1 MKKLFSKNKIKI
13 KSKKIVKKCNLK
25 KITYKDLNINEI
37 EKEIKRRNYNLKFI
51 KILSITIFSLIIII
65 STMALVSTFVTPIL
79 QVSGSSM
86 KPIYEEGDV
95 VLAFNTNNI
104 KSGDV
109 IAFYHGNKILIKRVI
124 AGSGNWINID
134 DSGQVYIN
142 GVLLKENYVKELLL
156 GESDIEYPYQVPS
169 GEWFVLSDN
178 RTNLVDSRNTEI
190 GSVSKNEIIGKILFR
205 IWPIR

>member
-1 MKKLFSKNKIKI
+1 
-13 KSKKIVKKCNLK
+13 
-25 KITYKDLNINEI
+25 
-37 EKEIKRRNYNLKFI
+37 
-51 KILSITIFSLIIII
+51 
-65 STMALVSTFVTPIL
+65 MALVSTFVTPIL

-95 VLAFNTNNI
+95 VLTFNTNNI